1 MNTTKLLLGTRTFSS
16 NMGLAAR
23 LAAARAMPQKQ
34 NLQCARVMASS
45 QKRATP
51 FMPSVSMRHF
61 GVETIKVPALG
72 DSISEGVIEEFMKK
86 PGDFVAQDDVIARI
100 ETDKVTVD
108 IAAPRAGVIKE
119 YFAEE
124 GDTVEVNA
132 DFYSLDTDGKPDP
145 NAGAAAPKKAEPAP
159 AAPASTPAPPKAEAA
174 TPAPKAA
181 AAPAQPAAPAAPQ
194 QGGTVQKPA

>member
-1 MNTTKLLLGTRTFSS
+1 MRL
-16 NMGLAAR
+16 R
-23 LAAARAMPQKQ
+23 LASYVSHIF
-34 NLQCARVMASS
+34 LHL
-45 QKRATP
+45 
-51 FMPSVSMRHF
+51 SV
-61 GVETIKVPALG
+61 VETIKVPALG

-159 AAPASTPAPPKAEAA
+159 AAPASTPAPPKAVS
-174 TPAPKAA
+174 
-181 AAPAQPAAPAAPQ
+181 
-194 QGGTVQKPA
+194 TVFAFVFTNLNFLTS